1 MSFHDDITTL
11 AGDGTP
17 GTRALTRHAS
27 FAEGQRMGID
37 DMNAC
42 GRAGTRGGG
51 S

>member
-1 MSFHDDITTL
+1 MSFDDITAL

-17 GTRALTRHAS
+17 GTRALARRAS

-42 GRAGTRGGG
+42 GRVDTRGGG

>member
-17 GTRALTRHAS
+17 GTRALAPRAA
-27 FAEGQRMGID
+27 FAEGQRMGSD

-42 GRAGTRGGG
+42 GRADTRGGG